1 MVCSL
6 FMLMLKF
13 KMMDELDFICMPW
26 LLRNQEIRGIVF
38 YSRHIFS
45 LIFLHCIP
53 GFSTQVTHWRTKRE
67 ILCDELHIT
76 LRQRAFTLFSFFK
89 INVAFLNQYQVND
102 NQKTTHTQMTG
113 PQSLPVILPNR
124 RVSWWIIYCAVENYH
139 KSSSHMFIDF
149 MSK

>member
-53 GFSTQVTHWRTKRE
+53 GFSTQVTHWGTKRE

-113 PQSLPVILPNR
+113 PPGESNACFFSKNSCFILCNLLLEQQSAK
-124 RVSWWIIYCAVENYH
+124 WYAYTH
-139 KSSSHMFIDF
+139 G
-149 MSK
+149 

>member
-1 MVCSL
+1 MCSL

-53 GFSTQVTHWRTKRE
+53 GFSTQVTHWGTKRE

-113 PQSLPVILPNR
+113 PPGVLVVL
-124 RVSWWIIYCAVENYH
+124 
-139 KSSSHMFIDF
+139 F
-149 MSK
+149 MVASTKRLATDHLSDTLRE